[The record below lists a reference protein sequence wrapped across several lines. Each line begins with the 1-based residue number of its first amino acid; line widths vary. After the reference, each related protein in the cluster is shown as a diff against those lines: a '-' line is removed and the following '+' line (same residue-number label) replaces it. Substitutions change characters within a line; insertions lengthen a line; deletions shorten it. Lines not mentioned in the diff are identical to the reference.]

1 MTGVDLARGY
11 QVCEHEAPAMNRIA
25 HLTSQAHR
33 LLWETDLA
41 ALSRPRRVGVLA
53 LRMGYAVGR
62 DLAEGQLTLRA
73 MSLVYTT
80 LLSLVPL
87 LALSF
92 SVLKGFGVH
101 NQARPALLA
110 LLAPLGEQ
118 GVKITNEVIGFVDNV
133 RVGVLGAIGLGFL
146 VYTVTT
152 LLQKIEFA
160 LNFVWRVD
168 RPRPFA
174 QRFSQYLS
182 VLMVGPLLIFSA
194 LGVTAAFFG
203 SKFVQTLSAIEP
215 LGTLIDLAAKLL
227 PYMFVIA
234 AFAFVYVLMPNTRV
248 RVGAAAVGATIAG
261 VLWQTL
267 GWGFALF
274 IAGSTKFTAIY
285 AGFAIVIFSMIWLY
299 LNWLIVLVG
308 ASLAFY
314 YQNPAL
320 LGSPAREPKLS
331 NRVKEK
337 LALLMASLIGRHYYG
352 NRPAW
357 SLEALA
363 ARIGVPVSS
372 AESVLD
378 TMRRRGFVTET
389 TDQPPQYL
397 PARSFET
404 ITVKELLDAV
414 RAADEEPSLNT
425 GTLAHEPEIEK
436 LMTHIDASV
445 EESLQGRTLR
455 QVAVSAPPETGGVAA
470 VRNSALVQRS

>member
-1 MTGVDLARGY
+1 
-11 QVCEHEAPAMNRIA
+11 MNRIRQ
-25 HLTSQAHR
+25 LISQAHD
-33 LLWETDLA
+33 LLWDTDLA
-41 ALSRPRRVGVLA
+41 ALSRLRRAGVLA
-53 LRMGYAVGR
+53 ARMVYAVGR
-62 DLAEGQLTLRA
+62 DLSEGQLTLRA

-101 NQARPALLA
+101 NQVRPALLA
-110 LLAPLGEQ
+110 LLAPLGDQ
-118 GVKITNEVIGFVDNV
+118 GVRITNEVIGFVDNV

-152 LLQKIEFA
+152 LLQKIELA
-160 LNFVWRVD
+160 LNFVWRVE
-168 RPRPFA
+168 RPRRFS

-203 SKFVQTLSAIEP
+203 SKFVQTLTAIEP
-215 LGTLIDLAAKLL
+215 LGTLIDTAAKLI
-227 PYMFVIA
+227 PYLFVIV
-234 AFAFVYVLMPNTRV
+234 AFAFVYMLMPNTRV
-248 RVGAAAVGATIAG
+248 RFAAAAVGATVAG

-274 IAGSTKFTAIY
+274 IAGSTKYTAVY

-299 LNWLIVLVG
+299 LNWLIVLIG

-314 YQNPAL
+314 YQNPTL
-320 LGSPAREPKLS
+320 LGSRAREPKLS

-337 LALLMASLIGRHYYG
+337 LGLLMVSLIGQHYYG

-363 ARIGVPVSS
+363 ARIRVPVSS

-378 TMRRRGFVTET
+378 AMRRRGFVTET

-414 RAADEEPSLNT
+414 RTAEEESSLNID
-425 GTLAHEPEIEK
+425 TLAREPEVEK
-436 LMTHIDASV
+436 LLKHIDASV
-445 EESLQGRTLR
+445 EKSLQGRTLR
-455 QVAVSAPPETGGVAA
+455 EIAAPTQPDTGGLVAA
-470 VRNSALVQRS
+470 RK